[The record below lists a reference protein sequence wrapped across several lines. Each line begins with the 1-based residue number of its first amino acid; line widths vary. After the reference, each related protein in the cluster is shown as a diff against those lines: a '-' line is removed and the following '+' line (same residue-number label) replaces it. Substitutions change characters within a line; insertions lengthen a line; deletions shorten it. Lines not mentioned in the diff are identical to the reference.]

1 MDVWILGVGA
11 AAAAVGWTRADLFS
25 KAGDTKKTWTYRR
38 SSDASFLCLNL
49 FYVIAGI
56 VWSESPAYLGVAL
69 FLALATVA
77 LRLEAA
83 RLVSALFLVV
93 LPTRTLFT
101 AEGEEALL
109 DNDDEKAV
117 LALVATGGLIHA
129 GAEAAAKVYGKEPSK
144 ISNFFVQ

>member
-1 MDVWILGVGA
+1 MDVWILGAGA
-11 AAAAVGWTRADLFS
+11 AAAAVGWTRADPFS
-25 KAGDTKKTWTYRR
+25 KAEETKKTWTYRR
-38 SSDASFLCLNL
+38 SSSASFLCLGV
-49 FYVIAGI
+49 FYAIAGI

-69 FLALATVA
+69 FLALVTVA

-101 AEGEEALL
+101 AQGEENLL

-129 GAEAAAKVYGKEPSK
+129 AAEAAAKIYGKEPKKMS
-144 ISNFFVQ
+144 SFFVQ